1 MDFKDSGQSW
11 KGGPRGSSGPAPAAP
26 WKGQAGAQSRSAG
39 PLAETAVGGGG
50 EVGFRDLEG
59 GQVTG
64 GQLGDLMGQLW
75 LLV

>member
-1 MDFKDSGQSW
+1 MVRVRPGAWSW
-11 KGGPRGSSGPAPAAP
+11 
-26 WKGQAGAQSRSAG
+26 SAG
-39 PLAETAVGGGG
+39 PPAETAVGGGR

-64 GQLGDLMGQLW
+64 GQFGEFMGQLW